1 MRMSCACGPT
11 SDIEV
16 VEVKPLG
23 GYRLRFVF
31 SDGSSGEKDFTDMVE
46 FDAPMT
52 RDLADKA
59 LFAQVFVKDG
69 APVWP
74 NGLDLA
80 PWTLHEDM
88 KRTGALVPASGASH

>member
-1 MRMSCACGPT
+1 MRMDCACGPT

-16 VEVKPLG
+16 VSVEPLG

-31 SDGSSGEKDFTDMVE
+31 SDGSSGEKDFADLVA

-52 RDLADKA
+52 RELADEA
-59 LFAQVFVKDG
+59 LFAQVRVRSG
-69 APVWP
+69 TPIWP

-80 PWTLHEDM
+80 PWTLHAEM
-88 KRTGALVPASGASH
+88 RRGGALTPAG

>member
-1 MRMSCACGPT
+1 MRMNCACGPT

-16 VEVKPLG
+16 TAVTPLG

-31 SDGSSGEKDFTDMVE
+31 SDGSAGEKDFGDLVA

-52 RDLADKA
+52 RELADTA
-59 LFAQVFVKDG
+59 LFAQVFVKNG

-80 PWTLHEDM
+80 PWTLHEEM
-88 KRTGALVPASGASH
+88 KRSGALTPPQQTH